1 MPPRQRGGSAL
12 PAASNGFGNKLQ
24 QAPPKRMGGPALPQ
38 DPELYKLD
46 TIRQEDWDAIH
57 STLDNLGSNS
67 SNGQKLDAGLGV
79 VGPAPAQQIFPHLD
93 DDDDDDDF
101 AAEEILNDEVVFD
114 PPGDGERALMCLEH
128 DNLLRNVCQTISRHW
143 MFDNFI
149 LLVIVTNCVFL
160 AYDDYDA
167 HRTAVITK
175 RRQDMMDVAE

>member
-1 MPPRQRGGSAL
+1 MPAG
-12 PAASNGFGNKLQ
+12 NGPGNKLQ

-57 STLDNLGSNS
+57 STLDSHASGNNP
-67 SNGQKLDAGLGV
+67 NGQKLNAGLGA
-79 VGPAPAQQIFPHLD
+79 GGSAPAQQIFPQLD

-114 PPGDGERALMCLEH
+114 PPGDGFRALMCMEY
-128 DNLLRNVCQTISRHW
+128 DNPLRLICQKISRHP

-167 HRTAVITK
+167 NRTADITK
-175 RRQDMMDVAE
+175 SRQDMFDVAE